1 MINYNRYAPII
12 KARYLD
18 FEARMAESQA
28 EMEAE
33 FLRLCG
39 GKKRAPKA
47 ALKLLRDWSDDWLS
61 RALRVAS
68 DLEERLFTEL
78 TKDIEAEYMFHGA

>member
-1 MINYNRYAPII
+1 
-12 KARYLD
+12 
-18 FEARMAESQA
+18 
-28 EMEAE
+28 
-33 FLRLCG
+33 
-39 GKKRAPKA
+39 
-47 ALKLLRDWSDDWLS
+47 LKLLRDWSDDWLS